1 MQILLNFLSNSIK
14 FTSSG
19 KRVQLN
25 TTIIDVQE
33 PQTKSHFSD
42 MSKNDSSGDDSD
54 RYVDKDQD
62 KITCSVC
69 IKIQIKDEGIGIAE
83 DNLDKLFIDFGKL
96 D

>member
-1 MQILLNFLSNSIK
+1 MFKHVKGDKTRYMQILLNFLSNSIK

-19 KRVQLN
+19 KHVQLN

-33 PQTKSHFSD
+33 PQQANLCSD
-42 MSKNDSSGDDSD
+42 MSRKDSSGDDSD

-69 IKIQIKDEGIGIAE
+69 IKI
-83 DNLDKLFIDFGKL
+83 
-96 D
+96 